1 MEIELSLTKN
11 KLAQSQV
18 VEDLVTKNEQELK
31 EYKLKNKIHRFK
43 EVLVSMIKDTKKPEE
58 CPT

>member
-18 VEDLVTKNEQELK
+18 VEDLVTKDEQDLK

-43 EVLVSMIKDTKKPEE
+43 EVLVPMIKDTKKLEE

>member
-1 MEIELSLTKN
+1 METELSLTKN

>member
-43 EVLVSMIKDTKKPEE
+43 EVLVSMIKDTKKLEE
-58 CPT
+58 CAT

>member
-43 EVLVSMIKDTKKPEE
+43 EVLVSMIKDTKKLEE

>member
-1 MEIELSLTKN
+1 MEVELSLTKN

-18 VEDLVTKNEQELK
+18 DEDLVTKNEQELK

-43 EVLVSMIKDTKKPEE
+43 EVLVPIIKDTKN
-58 CPT
+58 

>member
-43 EVLVSMIKDTKKPEE
+43 EVLVSMIMDTKKLEE

>member
-1 MEIELSLTKN
+1 METELSLTKN

-43 EVLVSMIKDTKKPEE
+43 EILVSMIMDTKKLEE

>member
-1 MEIELSLTKN
+1 METELSLTKN

-43 EVLVSMIKDTKKPEE
+43 EVLVSMIKDTKKLEE